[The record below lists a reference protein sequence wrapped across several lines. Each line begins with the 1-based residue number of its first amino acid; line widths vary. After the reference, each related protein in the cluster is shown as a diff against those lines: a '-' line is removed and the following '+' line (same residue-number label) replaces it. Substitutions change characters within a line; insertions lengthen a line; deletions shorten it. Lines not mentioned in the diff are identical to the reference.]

1 MKLNDE
7 ILAEKHSSKR
17 LKAEMRVY
25 YGATPKTL
33 LSGFSVDLSTGGL
46 YLKTTFPFE
55 VDEELILKFSF
66 LGQEEKAVSY
76 RARVAWVN
84 HQNNP
89 HKPESPPGVGVQFV
103 DLSPENLTS
112 ILSFIEMEAVW

>member
-84 HQNNP
+84 RENNP
-89 HKPESPPGVGVQFV
+89 RKPESPSGVGVQFV